1 MPRLATLTVAVLVL
15 GGACSSDE
23 APAVQSPTSTAS
35 ASVSALGEFT
45 SVADL
50 TATVRTAV
58 ASKAA
63 SRGGLHLCSVVA
75 NLVYA
80 NTAVLNGDPV
90 VIEVSGEPGDQ
101 QISIDKASTCEAVA
115 TEAL

>member
-1 MPRLATLTVAVLVL
+1 VSLTVAVLVV
-15 GGACSSDE
+15 GAACSSDK
-23 APAVQSPTSTAS
+23 APALQSPTSASS

-50 TATVRTAV
+50 TATVRTAI
-58 ASKAA
+58 ASKAP

-80 NTAVLNGDPV
+80 NTAVLNGDAV
-90 VIEVSGEPGDQ
+90 IIEVFGEPGHQ